1 MTRDL
6 LLQDR
11 STAAQLRAT
20 AARYQVA
27 CNQCGSLEK
36 HPYCPEN
43 GLGLVQCAQCG
54 LVFVGQRP
62 QADHLYT
69 LYGADYFKN
78 DNSGVVGYTDY
89 LKDEPN
95 IRKTFARRLRH
106 VERFV
111 KPGQLLDIG
120 CAAGFFM
127 DEAHARGWAVQ
138 GMDVSDFAVE
148 YARQRFG
155 YDVRCGSLL
164 DQDYQPESYDLITM
178 WDVIEHVP
186 DPKAYIQH
194 SARLAKRGGIL
205 ALATPDIDSIPAR
218 FTGKRWVGYKL
229 SEEHIYYFSRRTLS
243 NMLAEAGFEIIH
255 VRHVGKY
262 VTLRLF
268 LDRLSMYS
276 PLAANGLELIERAFH
291 LSERSLYI
299 NPFDII
305 AITARKA

>member
-1 MTRDL
+1 MTRDV
-6 LLQDR
+6 LLQDG

-27 CNQCGSLEK
+27 CNQCGSIDK
-36 HPYCPEN
+36 RPYCPEN

-62 QADHLYT
+62 EADDLYT
-69 LYGADYFKN
+69 LYGAAYFKN

-95 IRKTFARRLRH
+95 IRKTFVRRLRH
-106 VERFV
+106 IEQFV
-111 KPGQLLDIG
+111 KPGRLLDIG

-127 DEAHARGWAVQ
+127 DEARARGWSVQ
-138 GMDVSDFAVE
+138 GVDVSDFAVE

-155 YDVRCGSLL
+155 YDVRRGSLL
-164 DQDYQPESYDLITM
+164 DQDYPLESYDLVTM

-186 DPKAYIQH
+186 DPKAYIH
-194 SARLAKRGGIL
+194 RSARLTKRGGIL
-205 ALATPDIDSIPAR
+205 ALATPDIDSLPAR
-218 FTGKRWVGYKL
+218 LTGRRWVGYKL
-229 SEEHIYYFSRRTLS
+229 SEEHIYYFSRRTLA
-243 NMLAEAGFEIIH
+243 NMLTEAGFEIVH

-276 PLAANGLELIERAFH
+276 PLIARGLGVIERTFH
-291 LSERSLYI
+291 LSEKSLYI

-305 AITARKA
+305 AITARKT